1 MYALAKQLVASY
13 TVYHESF
20 GAETFRGFRSFY
32 MVHETFY
39 MKVQDGTVQIW
50 I

>member
-13 TVYHESF
+13 TVHNESF
-20 GAETFRGFRSFY
+20 EAEKFRGFHSFY
-32 MVHETFY
+32 MAHETFY